1 MRISLFVS
9 GAKTFKLVNYK
20 YLVANIIVLDCI
32 ALCPFRFRAKFS
44 CCLLYQDKF
53 AAKAISN
60 HIISALWGRAQ
71 PWLNTTTKSNATTN
85 QSVQFLPSKR
95 PTRW

>member
-32 ALCPFRFRAKFS
+32 ALCPFRFRARFS

-60 HIISALWGRAQ
+60 HIISALWGASSTLVEHNNKKQ
-71 PWLNTTTKSNATTN
+71 CHH
-85 QSVQFLPSKR
+85 
-95 PTRW
+95 